1 MATVALPR
9 FAIISA
15 GEMGSAV
22 AKRLTKAGCTVYT
35 DLNGRSEVTRQRA
48 KEAGMTDAPLGDIV
62 VKANWILSILPPR
75 DAISFAEKVRD
86 AVLNRERQVGIDP
99 LVFADCNA
107 VSPETVKRIAGI
119 LAGAGIKCIDSGIF
133 GRPPRDGFDP
143 TFYVSAAPEDRDALD
158 AFAALSKYGLKVS
171 PLTGEGAGVGDASAL
186 KMSYAGITKGMIGVY
201 TTMIL
206 AAHASSPA
214 TAEALIQEMS
224 RSRAWMLDQLV
235 DAVPAM
241 MPRAYRWVGEMEE
254 IGEFVGGEEA
264 DIYRGLAKTYGRVE
278 KSLGGDR
285 ADIEV
290 LNNFVEG
297 AKRAQKK

>member
-35 DLNGRSEVTRQRA
+35 DLNGRSEATRQRA

-86 AVLNRERQVGIDP
+86 AVLNRERQVGTDP

-133 GRPPRDGFDP
+133 GRPPRDGFNP

-158 AFAALSKYGLKVS
+158 AFVALSKYGLKVS

-186 KMSYAGITKGMIGVY
+186 KMSYAVSDLPFQM
-201 TTMIL
+201 
-206 AAHASSPA
+206 
-214 TAEALIQEMS
+214 
-224 RSRAWMLDQLV
+224 
-235 DAVPAM
+235 
-241 MPRAYRWVGEMEE
+241 
-254 IGEFVGGEEA
+254 
-264 DIYRGLAKTYGRVE
+264 
-278 KSLGGDR
+278 
-285 ADIEV
+285 
-290 LNNFVEG
+290 
-297 AKRAQKK
+297 